1 MRKIV
6 AIDGNEA
13 NISCRVGVNVY
24 AYEIIKGLHK
34 LQDVWKDQF
43 SVVVYLKEKPLGDL
57 PQATPFW
64 QYRTLPSSRPLW
76 ILTKL
81 MPALWLSRE
90 KPAVLFS
97 PSHYTAPL
105 APCPTICSIMDL
117 GYLNSSEQFT
127 KGTFWQLKY
136 WSAISIFRSKLVL
149 AISNATKEDIV
160 RHYPSA
166 SKKTMVTY
174 LGFDEQRFNTEISDQ
189 DVRRI
194 KNRYDI
200 VDDYILYLG
209 TLKPSKNVEG
219 LLRAFQL
226 VVNNRR
232 SLASNLRLVIVGK
245 KGWMYEQIYKLVHQL
260 KLGNLVTFTDFLPEV
275 DKPAL
280 LKGAQVLVSPSFWEG
295 FGLHVLESM
304 ACGTPVVASNRG
316 SFPEIVE
323 EAGVLV
329 DPTSVTEIAG
339 GIRQV
344 LALNQKEMAVLKEK
358 MELQAKKFT
367 WEKASLKTLDAIK
380 RVIDVE

>member
-1 MRKIV
+1 
-6 AIDGNEA
+6 
-13 NISCRVGVNVY
+13 
-24 AYEIIKGLHK
+24 
-34 LQDVWKDQF
+34 
-43 SVVVYLKEKPLGDL
+43 
-57 PQATPFW
+57 
-64 QYRTLPSSRPLW
+64 
-76 ILTKL
+76 
-81 MPALWLSRE
+81 
-90 KPAVLFS
+90 
-97 PSHYTAPL
+97 
-105 APCPTICSIMDL
+105 
-117 GYLNSSEQFT
+117 
-127 KGTFWQLKY
+127 
-136 WSAISIFRSKLVL
+136 
-149 AISNATKEDIV
+149 
-160 RHYPSA
+160 
-166 SKKTMVTY
+166 
-174 LGFDEQRFNTEISDQ
+174 
-189 DVRRI
+189 
-194 KNRYDI
+194 
-200 VDDYILYLG
+200 LYLG

-226 VVNNRR
+226 VVDNRR

-260 KLGNLVTFTDFLPEV
+260 KLGNLVIFTDFLPEV